1 MTNRGVL
8 QRSQF
13 EKINFN
19 SGIIKMAMLGLKI
32 DVDTYWG
39 MKNGVPCLLQTL
51 KEFKLKGTFFLSI
64 GPDNSGRAVLQLIK
78 NSLFLKKMM
87 RTNAAALYG
96 WKTALYGT
104 LLPAPMIALSFPEIV
119 NDIIAAGHEVQFHA
133 WDHRRWQDE
142 LANKS
147 ENWIRAWFAKGI
159 ASFEKL
165 TGNKPTAFGAPSWL
179 IDDRVL
185 AIIKEYNFDYLSC
198 TRAKAPFIHEIA
210 KALEI
215 PSDLPCF
222 EEIDAQKDVLIISD
236 LLKDGK
242 THVLPVHAEVEGG
255 IFQNQFRE
263 LLKKEIN
270 MGIEVVPLKAIK
282 EKLDIKTLPT
292 RKYKMELLSGRHSE
306 CAV

>member
-1 MTNRGVL
+1 
-8 QRSQF
+8 
-13 EKINFN
+13 
-19 SGIIKMAMLGLKI
+19 MLGLKI

-51 KEFKLKGTFFLSI
+51 KEFNLKGTFFLSI
-64 GPDNSGRAVLQLIK
+64 GPDNSGRAALQLIK

-87 RTNAAALYG
+87 RTKAPALYG

-119 NDIIAAGHEVQFHA
+119 KEIISTGHEVQFHA
-133 WDHRRWQDE
+133 WNHRRWQDDLPYKTE
-142 LANKS
+142 K
-147 ENWIRAWFAKGI
+147 WIKEWFAQGI

-165 TGNKPTAFGAPSWL
+165 AGHKPTAFGAPSWL

-185 AIIKEYNFDYLSC
+185 SIIKEYKFEYLSC
-198 TRAKAPFIHEIA
+198 TRAKAPFIHEIVNI
-210 KALEI
+210 LEI

-222 EEIDAQKDVLIISD
+222 EEIDEKNGVAIISD
-236 LLKDGK
+236 LLKDGQ

-255 IFQNQFRE
+255 IFQNQFLILLEKAISMGINIMPLRE
-263 LLKKEIN
+263 L
-270 MGIEVVPLKAIK
+270 K
-282 EKLDIKTLPT
+282 EKLDIQTMTT
-292 RKYKMELLSGRHSE
+292 RKHKMELLPGRHSA